1 MQKRLLSLAATF
13 LLAVIL
19 FSSCKSKKENKQGRY
34 IPETAGVVLHVNGE
48 SLTSKLSWEDIKQN
62 EWFKELYK
70 DTTKS
75 AFAKSILDNP
85 ENSGVNMKGDLMIF
99 MVKDSTG
106 SYSGVEGA
114 ILDEAKFKKMLAETS
129 KDGKETTKDGYTYYT
144 NDKASIAYNKERFV
158 ASMETGDFNYMQT
171 PMAYDTMGDTKPA
184 NIKKDM
190 SAVTAQLLALTE
202 DKSLAKNEKFSEL
215 MANKGD
221 AHFWFNA
228 KGFAS
233 GMNMVTG
240 MAAMANLSKLYDGA
254 YTTATLNFENG
265 KINVDAK
272 SYGGKEIT
280 DLYKKYNGSD
290 FSKEMVKN
298 IPSQN
303 LAGLFI
309 FNFKPEGIKE
319 FLKLLNMD
327 GLANLGAGQIGFNL
341 DDFIKA
347 NKGDVLIAVTDI
359 KNDSTGF
366 GTDANFIF
374 ATSIGDK
381 ASFNKLIDA
390 GKKVGGPMMGANPMA
405 EKIAYN
411 VNEKYFAIGNNKAG
425 IDTYLAGTANS
436 SFSFL
441 DKISGGPF
449 GGYVNFQYIIGA
461 NKPKADAD
469 SFKIASYDATLKM
482 WDNML
487 ISGGNF
493 KDDAISQHW
502 EINLID
508 KNTNSLKQLN
518 TYAGTMSAINKK
530 KTATNDLK
538 WMNEDVIATE
548 PTAPT
553 SDRVI
558 PNQK

>member
-1 MQKRLLSLAATF
+1 MQKRFFSLSAAA
-13 LLAVIL
+13 LVAVLL
-19 FSSCKSKKENKQGRY
+19 FSSCKSKKKNTQGRY

-75 AFAKSILDNP
+75 AFAKTMLDNP
-85 ENSGVNMKGDLMIF
+85 ENSGVNMKGDLLIF

-106 SYSGVEGA
+106 SYSGVQGA
-114 ILDEAKFKKMLAETS
+114 ITDEAKFKKMLAETN
-129 KDGKETTKDGYTYYT
+129 KTGKETTKDGYTYLT
-144 NDKASIAYNKERFV
+144 DDKSSIAYNKERFV
-158 ASMETGDFNYMQT
+158 ATMETGDFNYMQL
-171 PMAYDTMGDTKPA
+171 PNAIDTTGDSNPTQA
-184 NIKKDM
+184 GKDM
-190 SAVTAQLLALTE
+190 STVTAQLLALSE
-202 DKSLAKNEKFSEL
+202 DKSMAKSEKFSEL
-215 MANKGD
+215 MAEKGD

-233 GMNMVTG
+233 GMNQIAG

-254 YTTATLNFENG
+254 ITTGTLNFENG

-280 DLYKKYNGSD
+280 DLFKKYNGTD
-290 FSKEMVKN
+290 FNKEMVKN

-303 LAGLFI
+303 LAGLFT

-319 FLKLLNMD
+319 FLKILGMD
-327 GLANLGAGQIGFNL
+327 GLANLGTAQLGFNL

-381 ASFNKLIDA
+381 TSFNKLIDA
-390 GKKVGGPMMGANPMA
+390 GKKMGGPMLGANPMA

-411 VNEKYFAIGNNKAG
+411 VNDKYFAIGNNKTA

-461 NKPKADAD
+461 NKPKATAD
-469 SFKIASYDATLKM
+469 SFKLASYDATIKM
-482 WDNML
+482 WDNMM

-493 KDDAISQHW
+493 KDGAITQHW

-518 TYAGTMSAINKK
+518 TYAGTMSAIDKK
-530 KTATNDLK
+530 KSAADDLK
-538 WMNEDVIATE
+538 WINEDVKSPE
-548 PTAPT
+548 PVTVVPK
-553 SDRVI
+553 D
-558 PNQK
+558 K